1 MPFLKRLFISIYL
14 GFAALVVAYA
24 TWQGFHAHWTWLGLI
39 ASTLPIVYLSIGNV
53 LLNHSATTHKWL
65 PFPSFLAILGACW
78 NLAWW
83 IHDRTDTLLLVLQT
97 FSIIGYILYLF
108 WYSRFD
114 RNLSSVIANGQP
126 LPSFDAITSDG
137 QRVSSRDLIGS
148 PALLVFYR
156 GNWCPVCVTQIREV
170 AAHYRSLQERGIQ
183 VVMVSPQSDAH
194 TQELAKNIDAPLTF
208 WRDQDLSAAK
218 TLGLVDKQGVPV
230 GMDLLGYDP
239 DTVLPT
245 VIMTDETGI
254 VFYNDQTDSYRIRPL
269 PDEFLKA
276 FEDHV
281 APKNPGTGIT

>member
-14 GFAALVVAYA
+14 GFAAMVAGYA
-24 TWQGFHAHWTWLGLI
+24 TWQGLHAHWAWLGLI
-39 ASTLPIVYLSIGNV
+39 ASTLPIVYLSMGNV
-53 LLNHSATTHKWL
+53 VLNHSATTRKWL
-65 PFPSFLAILGACW
+65 PLPTLLAILGTSW

-83 IHDRTDTLLLVLQT
+83 ICDSTDTLPLAIQALSVT
-97 FSIIGYILYLF
+97 GYVLYLF
-108 WYSRFD
+108 WYSKFGRKP
-114 RNLSSVIANGQP
+114 SSVIANGRP
-126 LPSFDAITSDG
+126 LSPFDAIDSDG
-137 QRVSSRDLIGS
+137 QRVSSKDLIGA
-148 PALLVFYR
+148 PTLLVFYR

-170 AAHYRSLQERGIQ
+170 AAQYRSLQERGIQ

-194 TQELAKNIDAPLTF
+194 TQELAKKIDAPLTF

-281 APKNPGTGIT
+281 ARKNPGTGIT